1 MEASIYVVVASPVKS
16 SQVKSEWRFGRTDV
30 VVAWDEI
37 DSSSRNGCNGSNG
50 YQCRNGDGAIEAFDS
65 DIGYSSICIDCA
77 VLQMSI
83 LCSGLTSAVHVVV
96 QCSWNEMCNVYR
108 VSIRRR

>member
-1 MEASIYVVVASPVKS
+1 MVVTAVMVISVAMVAEAVLRYIS
-16 SQVKSEWRFGRTDV
+16 
-30 VVAWDEI
+30 
-37 DSSSRNGCNGSNG
+37 
-50 YQCRNGDGAIEAFDS
+50 RNGDGAIEAFDS